1 MHQPNQRT
9 AIAALDAARPVI
21 ARLDTN
27 GHPDEIAADLLESWA
42 AVETALRALLGGSS
56 LSGQA
61 LVSEVR
67 QRGLLDYRHAHSL
80 LGFLAARDRAGRT
93 DHRPTSEDVDA
104 ARSGFQVLESALGIG
119 IAANTG
125 MFRTVPGPGEVPT
138 DAPSGMPYD
147 RSTRPTP
154 AVAVG
159 RRADRAEAAPLPS
172 ADPAFV
178 ESTAAGRGRGVS
190 SGLVVFGALALLLAA
205 VGGWWFWSESQNPRT
220 LRAGIDAF
228 QDGRREVARRQFEE
242 AVDAQPKLA
251 LPHVYLARMAREDG
265 DMTRAYRE
273 ITAAINLEP
282 GNAIAQ
288 REMGQYLLQA
298 NQPQLARN
306 FLERAI
312 KLDPADRTAQGW
324 MACALSRMGSSEV
337 AERFYQRAGQ
347 GAWTACR
354 QAAPGFAPPG
364 GQALPQPAATGTV
377 VPGPAPRRP

>member
-21 ARLDTN
+21 ARLDSS
-27 GHPDEIAADLLESWA
+27 GHPDETAADLLESWG
-42 AVETALRALLGGSS
+42 AVETTLRALLGGSA

-93 DHRPTSEDVDA
+93 DYQPNTEDVDA
-104 ARSGFQVLESALGIG
+104 ARSGFQALEAALGIG

-125 MFRTVPGPGEVPT
+125 MFRAVADPRAVPT
-138 DAPSGMPYD
+138 DAATGMPSD

-154 AVAVG
+154 AAAVG
-159 RRADRAEAAPLPS
+159 RRADAMAMPPLPLPEPVLV
-172 ADPAFV
+172 DETGTP
-178 ESTAAGRGRGVS
+178 RGRGMS
-190 SGLVVFGALALLLAA
+190 SGLVVFGALALLLVA
-205 VGGWWFWSESQNPRT
+205 VGGWWFWNESRSPRS
-220 LRAGIDAF
+220 LQAGVEAYTS
-228 QDGRREVARRQFEE
+228 GRREVARRQFEE
-242 AVDAQPKLA
+242 AADAQRKLA

-282 GNAIAQ
+282 ENAIAQ

-312 KLDPADRTAQGW
+312 KADPADRTAQGW
-324 MACALSRMGSSEV
+324 MACALSRMGNAEV

-354 QAAPGFAPPG
+354 QAAPGFAPPS
-364 GQALPQPAATGTV
+364 GQALPQPPATGTV